1 MHSRRIFLAILIT
14 AVMTTVTSAPSQ
26 EKHAGWAVA
35 LERQNSANGAQLQ
48 AEPNRSDEQPSA
60 ADQSSAKDR
69 DDDRDDSKSSER
81 LKPNDVDDTV
91 QLQAAL
97 DSCSGATPPCQ
108 IVLSKG
114 VFHTDVLL
122 VRNFRGRIRGQGA
135 GHTIVRPVAGIA
147 LRSTAVPFLADPTL
161 AEPYPVLLHFADGG
175 DIHLTDFTLEFPED
189 MQVEPYDAAGPIK
202 DALLSAIMVDGT
214 ETARLVVSRLEIIA
228 TERPPE
234 TSRFGSALLNAIR
247 FEGQIR
253 LVNGIEIVTPL
264 AGGEFVAHDTSIR
277 GVGLGFALRDLRNV
291 NAEIVD
297 NAVQNARLLGVFL
310 TDMGNSDALVADNRI
325 SSELTGVQI
334 LRGVRPPEDPSTFRV
349 ARNAFKINEL
359 GTSLFG
365 PGDGLVF
372 VDITPDGGIDR
383 AFVRNNDITLG
394 VEAFE
399 GIFVLGDRGGVH
411 ITGNQISGPALDA
424 GITIVDSRGTHTR
437 QNDFSDLEPGKAD
450 VWLQSTTSDCRVVEP
465 DGTVLD
471 EGSNNEVKA
480 QTVITTP

>member
-1 MHSRRIFLAILIT
+1 MKNAI
-14 AVMTTVTSAPSQ
+14 
-26 EKHAGWAVA
+26 
-35 LERQNSANGAQLQ
+35 
-48 AEPNRSDEQPSA
+48 
-60 ADQSSAKDR
+60 
-69 DDDRDDSKSSER
+69 
-81 LKPNDVDDTV
+81 
-91 QLQAAL
+91 
-97 DSCSGATPPCQ
+97 
-108 IVLSKG
+108 
-114 VFHTDVLL
+114 
-122 VRNFRGRIRGQGA
+122 
-135 GHTIVRPVAGIA
+135 
-147 LRSTAVPFLADPTL
+147 
-161 AEPYPVLLHFADGG
+161 
-175 DIHLTDFTLEFPED
+175 
-189 MQVEPYDAAGPIK
+189 
-202 DALLSAIMVDGT
+202 
-214 ETARLVVSRLEIIA
+214 VVSRLEIIA

-424 GITIVDSRGTHTR
+424 GITIVDSRGTHT
-437 QNDFSDLEPGKAD
+437 
-450 VWLQSTTSDCRVVEP
+450 
-465 DGTVLD
+465 
-471 EGSNNEVKA
+471 
-480 QTVITTP
+480 